1 MAASS
6 SNDSETRPARV
17 EEPKGDSWN
26 PPMTRG
32 GLLKT
37 GAAVAAAG
45 GVAATLGGK
54 AGVAGAAGGG
64 KNRWKHVKFRGYVRY
79 DTVGEVVNLKLIW
92 PIKPRQ
98 ILIRTQATQ
107 ACYTITSSSLSTTQD
122 DTPGVPGHGAV
133 GEVVLVGDD
142 IRRFQVGDR
151 ALVAITPQ
159 CGQCYNCLLGRSDMC
174 QFLRDHEG
182 YESNPIFATLEDG
195 REVGG
200 GRGGFSE
207 LMVVNEEW
215 ACPIFTDHDAAEISL
230 LSCVG
235 AVGFGMSGSFVTP
248 DAGSD
253 VVVFG
258 AGPIGL
264 SIINGA
270 AVHSAGQIICVE
282 PIAYRREVALRL
294 GATHAVDPTGKDTT
308 LAVELREMCKGRTPR
323 FFAGGRNWEVAG
335 FGGDDTVGGGARGP
349 DYVYEA
355 TGGQRFDPSE
365 RGIEPQ
371 PDPTGILPLQQLWG
385 LIPNYGHG
393 ITTSVGQMGNVT
405 IPAGRFTNA
414 GKTLHS
420 AQYGGVDLMKDIPR
434 FVNLIERG
442 IYRTD
447 LIATKKYP
455 LEQARQAIEDSAY
468 RTTVSAHVVY
478 DTSKELPTW

>member
-1 MAASS
+1 MAVSS
-6 SNDSETRPARV
+6 TPDTKTRLEATREETGA
-17 EEPKGDSWN
+17 EPWN
-26 PPMTRG
+26 PPLTRG

-45 GVAATLGGK
+45 GAAATLGK
-54 AGVAGAAGGG
+54 TGVAQAAGGG
-64 KNRWKHVKFRGYVRY
+64 NNKWKNVKFRGYVRY
-79 DTVGEVVNLKLIW
+79 DDKGEVVNLRLIW

-98 ILIRTQATQ
+98 ILIRTEATQ
-107 ACYTITSSSLSTTQD
+107 ACYSIVSGALANTPGAV
-122 DTPGVPGHGAV
+122 PGVPGHGGVGRVVAV
-133 GEVVLVGDD
+133 GDE

-159 CGQCYNCLLGRSDMC
+159 CGQCYNCLVGRSDMC
-174 QFLRDHEG
+174 QFLREHEG
-182 YESNPIFATLEDG
+182 YEANPIFATMEDG
-195 REVGG
+195 RTVGG

-207 LMVVNEEW
+207 LMVANEEW
-215 ACPIFTDHDAAEISL
+215 AVPIFTEHQAAELSL

-235 AVGFGMSGSFVTP
+235 AVGFGMSSTFVPP

-270 AVHSAGQIICVE
+270 VVHGAGQIICVE
-282 PIAYRREVALRL
+282 PIAYRREIALEI
-294 GATHAVDPTGKDTT
+294 GATRVVNPTGKDAT
-308 LAVELREMCKGRTPR
+308 LGLELREMCKGRTPR

-335 FGGDDTVGGGARGP
+335 SGGDDIVGGGARGP

-355 TGGQRFDPSE
+355 TGGQRFDPSL

-371 PDPTGILPLQQLWG
+371 PDPTGILPLQQMYG

-393 ITTSVGQMGNVT
+393 VTTSIGQTGNVS
-405 IPAGRFTNA
+405 IAAGRFTNS

-420 AQYGGVDLMKDIPR
+420 AQYGGVDLMKDVPR
-434 FVNLIERG
+434 FVNLIDRG

-447 LIATKKYP
+447 LIATAKYP
-455 LEQARQAIEDSAY
+455 LEQARLALEDSAY

-478 DTSKELPTW
+478 DISKELPTW